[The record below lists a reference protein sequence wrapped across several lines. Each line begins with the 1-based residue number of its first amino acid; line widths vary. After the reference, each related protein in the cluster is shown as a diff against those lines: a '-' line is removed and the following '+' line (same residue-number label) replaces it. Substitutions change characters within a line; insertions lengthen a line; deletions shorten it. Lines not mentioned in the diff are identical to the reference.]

1 MRCRDRPEHSPGLQ
15 SKSMHSFVEV
25 IAALNDVKDRGIVS
39 AYAIAGAMA
48 VTFWA
53 EPIAT
58 FDLDSR

>member
-1 MRCRDRPEHSPGLQ
+1 
-15 SKSMHSFVEV
+15 MHSFVEV
-25 IAALNDVKDRGIVS
+25 VAALNDLKNRGIVS